1 MTIPFPSSV
10 PQWPPSLEGI
20 AIYVI
25 TGGGVA
31 LGLLLLLWGRSLHR
45 IFLGL
50 VGAGVGYLVGGML
63 AGMMNLNPLIGQ
75 AAIGLTLAVV
85 FFIAARLIWALSI
98 VALLETVASL
108 VLVLLFISQ
117 VADAK
122 NIQFGTPANFNEW
135 VIALGQFTYNG
146 ALAVLHDKLTTAA
159 LIVVPV
165 GLLPLVLALAKP
177 RAAVIFATALL
188 GGLLTVASIWTLA
201 IHARENLWP
210 QSWMYFLI
218 PAGIAAVMTII
229 GWIYQ
234 GSSEI
239 AAAKAKAEA
248 EKKEEESADGKKKD
262 EDKVYLPK
270 TPSEKRG

>member
-218 PAGIAAVMTII
+218 PAGIAAVMTITM
-229 GWIYQ
+229 
-234 GSSEI
+234 SCL
-239 AAAKAKAEA
+239 
-248 EKKEEESADGKKKD
+248 GKTKISC
-262 EDKVYLPK
+262 PA
-270 TPSEKRG
+270 